1 MIFSYTDIFYDK
13 KIIQRIIYSKRNNNE
28 LIIPILKNWEK
39 IWKQRKENYLDDA
52 EDLKLSKKNFLK
64 KIGGK
69 INKKKITKY
78 QYSGIF
84 YIPKKKK
91 RRIN

>member
-1 MIFSYTDIFYDK
+1 MLYSFFLGLEKLRQLDFLIHRYFLDK

-39 IWKQRKENYLDDA
+39 IWKQRKRNYLDDA

-64 KIGGK
+64 KL
-69 INKKKITKY
+69 
-78 QYSGIF
+78 
-84 YIPKKKK
+84 
-91 RRIN
+91 R

>member
-1 MIFSYTDIFYDK
+1 MLYSFFLGLEKIKDNLIFSYTDIFYDK

-52 EDLKLSKKNFLK
+52 EDLQLSKKNFFK
-64 KIGGK
+64 K
-69 INKKKITKY
+69 NW
-78 QYSGIF
+78 
-84 YIPKKKK
+84 
-91 RRIN
+91 R